1 MKSKIRVQTI
11 LIHFAAWLMVY
22 VLFCFVNSINTNYG
36 ILFWMDN
43 IYYSFLTNVA
53 TAYFVVYF
61 LIHGYLYKKKYLLFA
76 ILFLLTA
83 VLSIILTRMV
93 YYFVVLPVKWPA
105 ALEQTTF
112 WGFSWLNGF
121 TSLFLITGLLSFV
134 ELTRKWVREQ
144 REKSQLKTE
153 NLTNELKLLRSQLS
167 PHFLFNT
174 LNNIDSLIYQ
184 DHKKASAAVVKLS
197 DLLRYML
204 YEAPEDK
211 VDLKDEVEFL
221 HSLLDLQRLRLV
233 DENDIEFDV
242 EGELDCCQIAPMLLV
257 PFIENMFKHGSQK
270 GDSPLFIISLKV
282 AENRLELDCK
292 NHIRE
297 VKNIDKRSG
306 IGLENVKKRLDLL
319 YGNNYDLMISNDR
332 SIFEIHLKIDL
343 DKLKT
348 IG

>member
-1 MKSKIRVQTI
+1 MKSKSKIPV
-11 LIHFAAWLMVY
+11 IHIIAWLAVY

-43 IYYSFLTNVA
+43 VYYSFLVNVA

-61 LIHGYLYKKKYLLFA
+61 LIQGYLYKKKYLHFA
-76 ILFLLTA
+76 LLFLITV
-83 VLSIILTRMV
+83 VLSIILTRV
-93 YYFVVLPVKWPA
+93 IYYFIVLPVKWPQ
-105 ALEQTTF
+105 ALEQSTF

-121 TSLFLITGLLSFV
+121 TSLFLITGLLAVV
-134 ELTRKWVREQ
+134 EMTRKWVKEQ
-144 REKSQLKTE
+144 QEKSLLKSE

-211 VDLKDEVEFL
+211 VELTDEVEFL
-221 HSLLDLQRLRLV
+221 NSLLDLQRLRLV
-233 DENDIEFDV
+233 DENDIAFDV
-242 EGELDCCQIAPMLLV
+242 EGDLECCQIAPMLLI

-270 GDSPLFIISLKV
+270 GDSPLFRILLKV
-282 AENRLELDCK
+282 TEKKLELHCL
-292 NHIRE
+292 NYIRE

-319 YGNNYDLMISNDR
+319 YGDHYELDISKQNND
-332 SIFEIHLKIDL
+332 FEILLKIDL
-343 DKLKT
+343 SKLKT